1 MFDFISFKYLHV
13 FSFTYVCL
21 CADVLCK
28 QLCTHIESII
38 RPPLLLSVLVLWGR
52 ISLWAW
58 NLCFGGLGWKP
69 ANPFSPPAQRW
80 ITAVYRT
87 RPRLFYG
94 CWIQT
99 PALMPEQQALL
110 MDELV
115 LQPLCTSFDLR
126 YFIFDFC
133 SISWFI
139 LATFLLVFWNNIYL
153 LLLLLR
159 LCSFISEGLLFF
171 AVLLFFYYRYCV
183 WYYGTTA
190 VQNKVHIPDK
200 HDISSSLQVFS
211 PSLLLFLP
219 PHSNK

>member
-1 MFDFISFKYLHV
+1 MCRCFVQAIVH
-13 FSFTYVCL
+13 
-21 CADVLCK
+21 
-28 QLCTHIESII
+28 THGEYHMS
-38 RPPLLLSVLVLWGR
+38 SSVTVLVLWGR

-69 ANPFSPPAQRW
+69 ANLFSPPTQRW

-87 RPRLFYG
+87 RPHLFYS

-110 MDELV
+110 MDELS
-115 LQPLCTSFDLR
+115 LQPLCISFDLR

-171 AVLLFFYYRYCV
+171 AVLYYFFNIVTVSHTMGPWLFK
-183 WYYGTTA
+183 T
-190 VQNKVHIPDK
+190 KS
-200 HDISSSLQVFS
+200 ISLISMIFHPLSRSFPLHS
-211 PSLLLFLP
+211 CYSCLP
-219 PHSNK
+219 L